1 MATPPVRDPVPCIL
15 IPAFNEECRIG
26 PVVSGALVHGYP
38 VVVIDDGSTDGT
50 GALVRSLGAEVV
62 RHEVNLGKGASL
74 VSGFDYARKHG
85 HTVVVTLDAD
95 GQHDP
100 AEITRFLDTYRRT
113 GIPVL
118 IGNRMWNDAGMPL
131 VRRWT
136 NRAMSKLLCRIMKT
150 HIPDTQCGFRLYRTD
165 VLSFAPAVSRRF
177 AMESEVLLHLA
188 LRGFRMDSVRISTI
202 YQGSRSRINP
212 LVDTLR
218 FIMMLVQFHHDRQM
232 RRTKAG

>member
-1 MATPPVRDPVPCIL
+1 MAKSPARETVPCIL
-15 IPAFNEECRIG
+15 IPAFNEAHRIG
-26 PVVSGALVHGYP
+26 PVVSGALAHGYP
-38 VVVIDDGSTDGT
+38 VVVIDDGSSDDT
-50 GALVRSLGAEVV
+50 GALVRSLGAEVI
-62 RHEVNLGKGASL
+62 RHEDNHGKGASL
-74 VSGFDYARKHG
+74 VSGFTYAREHG
-85 HTVVVTLDAD
+85 HPVVVTLDAD

-100 AEITRFLDTYRRT
+100 AEISRFVDTYRRT

-118 IGNRMWNDAGMPL
+118 IGNRMWNDAEMPI

-136 NRAMSKLLCRIMKT
+136 NRVMSRLLCRIMKT
-150 HIPDTQCGFRLYRTD
+150 FVPDTQCGFRLYRTD

-188 LRGFRMDSVRISTI
+188 LRGFRMDSVRVSTI
-202 YQGSRSRINP
+202 YRGSKSRINP

-218 FIMMLVQFHHDRQM
+218 FFMMLLQFHHDRQM